1 VTKQWSP
8 TFNILKVFLIER
20 FTYFNGFWGNKM
32 ITQIGRYKFEK
43 GSGKNV
49 KKLCALCL
57 DDITKAKD
65 HKCLSK
71 MSIVVKK
78 PDYGLI
84 RVPRSEPVVDRM
96 LKITRNNKDN
106 SRSFVIL
113 FVNNTFVGYKSN
125 QATKF
130 IPGFSKKEY
139 KNILEE
145 YEPKK
150 RKKSSMKSY
159 KAIR

>member
-1 VTKQWSP
+1 MS
-8 TFNILKVFLIER
+8 
-20 FTYFNGFWGNKM
+20 

-43 GSGKNV
+43 GAGKNV
-49 KKLCALCL
+49 RRLCPLCL
-57 DDITKAKD
+57 EDLDKNKE
-65 HKCLSK
+65 HVCLTK

-84 RVPRSEPVVDRM
+84 KVPKSEPLIERM
-96 LKITRNNKDN
+96 LEMTRNSNDN

-125 QATKF
+125 QAVKF

-139 KNILEE
+139 KKILEE
-145 YEPKK
+145 YETKK
-150 RKKSSMKSY
+150 KKKEVLRGY
-159 KAIR
+159 KAIRKI